1 MLKRLFIHEK
11 TVEILL
17 KILEAEEN
25 GKKIYPMIIAR
36 EVGSPYS
43 YVSKIL
49 SEFEKFAIVE
59 SEFEGRTKV
68 LRLTKDGKR
77 IAELLRD
84 LINSLN
90 SDLISRW
97 KVEKLK
103 EIFER
108 SQKNFRSLA
117 GILAEIEYL
126 KNSKDEKVLKD
137 VKELEEL
144 IRSVLDEKIG

>member
-84 LINSLN
+84 LINSLD